1 MEKANREAERL
12 KYELTESIDNKY
24 SNMKR
29 DLLREVAGVKKRYEE
44 SDTLVTEASKNLG
57 TLFKNKMIK
66 IKSKLTNFFAEIVI
80 RIEQNNKDVFN
91 ASQMVQNF
99 QQTFNNPI

>member
-1 MEKANREAERL
+1 
-12 KYELTESIDNKY
+12 
-24 SNMKR
+24 
-29 DLLREVAGVKKRYEE
+29 
-44 SDTLVTEASKNLG
+44 
-57 TLFKNKMIK
+57 MIK

-99 QQTFNNPI
+99 QQSFNNPI